1 MIERPEY
8 MNFLLRLKD
17 KHIIKVVTGIR
28 RCGKSTLFELYKDHL
43 LNDGVDKSQI
53 ISLNF
58 ENPNDMKFENWKE
71 LYSYVE
77 KKLVKNK
84 MNYIFLDEVQILE
97 HFEKAVDG
105 LFIKDNV
112 DLYITGSNSYMLSGE
127 LATYLTGR
135 YMQVHMLPLSFA
147 EYIEYYGDN
156 EIEKKYN
163 SYVKL

>member
-58 ENPNDMKFENWKE
+58 ENPNDMKFENCK
-71 LYSYVE
+71 
-77 KKLVKNK
+77 
-84 MNYIFLDEVQILE
+84 
-97 HFEKAVDG
+97 
-105 LFIKDNV
+105 
-112 DLYITGSNSYMLSGE
+112 
-127 LATYLTGR
+127 
-135 YMQVHMLPLSFA
+135 
-147 EYIEYYGDN
+147 
-156 EIEKKYN
+156 
-163 SYVKL
+163 